1 MKTPKDRSSN
11 SNRKPANNQDTD
23 AELLEKFNVLHKK
36 LSSKPKFEGSFSD
49 DPKSRNTG
57 WFFGGK

>member
-36 LSSKPKFEGSFSD
+36 LSSEPKFSGFSD

-57 WFFGGK
+57 WGFSGK